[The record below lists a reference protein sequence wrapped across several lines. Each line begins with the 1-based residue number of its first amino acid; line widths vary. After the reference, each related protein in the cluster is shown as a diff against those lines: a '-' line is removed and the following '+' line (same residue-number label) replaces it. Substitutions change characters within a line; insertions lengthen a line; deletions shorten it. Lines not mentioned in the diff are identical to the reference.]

1 MSDSVENRVVEM
13 RFDNQD
19 FETHAAQSIKTLDE
33 LDKALEFKNSSKG
46 FEDIQNGM
54 SRLDFSGLHD
64 SISSIDNAFT
74 SLAGSI
80 ERNFLDRI
88 STGLLD
94 FGENLWNNTIG
105 QITSGGKQRALN
117 IEQAKFKIKGL
128 GKEWEDVADDIDYA
142 VSGTAYGLDAA
153 ASASAQFLA
162 SGVKEGKDMKAALRA
177 ISGVAAMTSS
187 DYQSISRVFTAA
199 AGKGRVQAIELN
211 RLSLRGIN
219 AAAALAKY
227 MNTTE
232 SEVREMSRKGLID
245 FQTFANAMDS
255 AFGEHAK
262 KANDTF
268 TGSLSNIKAA
278 LSRIGEIFY
287 EPWIKNMI
295 PVNNAIR
302 ESLNK
307 IITVLKAEVYP
318 LGGKMKSFKDLIADL
333 NKMVSRL
340 VQEFIKSLNPFIDR
354 LPYRLERVMNAG
366 KSLRHH
372 LKEGVNT
379 LKTLNNMLENPW
391 DFAATVDKRLLKSN
405 KKIKNE
411 EWKLAREMVKA
422 KQYNADYE
430 IQADEKQMKLIKE
443 KGLSLEHVQSI
454 VDALTS
460 KEQKYLDG
468 ITQKE
473 INYAQKIWNSGE
485 YNSKKGIIY
494 SEEAKAEM
502 RELGLDA
509 QRVQRYLDALTNGDN
524 KDVERNFG
532 HDKAAKLLLYL
543 YNEGIKL
550 ERLFGV
556 MWDKIK
562 KVGKAISEAF
572 HEIQESYHPVAI
584 AIPSIVDFVTMIV
597 KKFTIAGDRFN
608 YIKDIAKGFFSAIE
622 LIWYGVKKLF
632 GFISDS
638 VDGLGQAE
646 PFILKF
652 FATFGRFFTA
662 LAEAIIHG
670 KDMPNIIDTFAE
682 AFGGLWESVKKL
694 VGEGGTVRT
703 FFSKLVNWISNALS
717 TVIKLVKEI
726 FGFGNKEGESS
737 GIGSIFDMIIS
748 IFKPD
753 DSTLNDVSSGLGK
766 FVSKIGDLFLSLLD
780 FAKHIA
786 DNLGGVFDWI
796 WNILQGQGTNISNL
810 LDAVFGFLTRIFNG
824 EFKSETFDKIKE
836 VFITIADTIITI
848 FTAIKDVVLA
858 IKDPLAQLC
867 ASITEILSSLSGAIS
882 SVLKW
887 ITADPE
893 SAYGAAAFF
902 AIIDLLAKW
911 FTSKNHVATSI
922 DELKNSLNSG
932 IASIKEFPRV
942 LSNFFGS
949 VSQSIRMAVE
959 ETPLDKL
966 QKFAK
971 AILALSIA
979 FFILMGAFTNMYGF
993 GRDAQGEHTSE
1004 ANIEATLQ
1012 AIGLLVGF
1020 TIGMVVMLK
1029 WLAKMG
1035 SATADIE
1042 VAFITVLLSQ
1052 MATAV
1057 IQIAIAFAIVAK
1069 VMNAVGAGAAW
1080 GSAAMIILILGAMVL
1095 TVNILVKSFQQLSG
1109 SGKDNKNVF
1118 QGVASVIAMMGLAI
1132 NLIAGA
1138 FIKMMIAFAGLKLLT
1153 GDEKSAMLIMTG
1165 FFGFFIAFIAMFM
1178 LLIAMI
1184 AKYSPQISTL
1194 KPASLFGIAAI
1205 FLVLGMVVK
1214 SLAKSM
1220 MKMALFLTLTGS
1232 LEELLISFGLVGLLI
1247 VILGA
1252 LMIAIGTASAKGN
1265 GTDMLKAMLGMA
1277 AVIFMLLTLITSVA
1291 NMAIMFKANGVGE
1304 EDVWNV
1310 IKLVI
1315 ALGVLVALVGAGS
1328 YFLQG
1333 TGATA
1338 FILISIG
1345 IAAIAAAIKL
1355 MASAMWIV
1363 IKSFIALS
1371 LVYPKIKD
1379 IIPDMLTDMKEQLP
1393 LFIEVVGAAFRAL
1406 LQEILYSAP
1415 LIAAVIVE
1423 VAVIVSLLFAQK
1435 VPLLVAKWLIVIDEI
1450 VTLLLVGAKVILPK
1464 LLALLLIF
1472 LGYLEANAEML
1483 GEKLTGILLK
1493 TFFGAFMAI
1502 SKFFDQYLPSWVDE
1516 NFDKLNTGIIK
1527 YLSENNEIYDAIG
1540 DFWYNLFNGQSF
1552 EEDLR
1557 QLQADM
1563 VWDAERGVYVK
1574 AGSVRTDPKSFEE
1587 AKAEAQAAAEEE
1599 MKGSADVEIEPK
1611 IKTDI
1616 SDEEYK
1622 SYFGDLDVAEDIQ
1635 KDMDDAA
1642 KARAKQLEEQEAKS
1656 IKSEGDA
1663 GVEGANKYADNYN
1676 TTIANSDMSS
1686 GLLSQLGEMIGLSG
1700 DKGTEAGNAF
1710 GNNFMSSLSGFDMS
1724 SLMGNFDANGLMAN
1738 ATSNLDMSTLT
1749 DGVSGAY
1756 SFDADT
1762 NQYGMAS
1769 ADISNNLDVLGTGQ
1783 TNSGAIGIDAIT
1795 GKDDSN
1801 TMNMLSQLK
1810 NLIKSVGDK
1819 VENTIVIP
1827 EGCTIDITTTID
1839 KQVLGKAVTPVVNTI
1854 NNRNDL
1860 QANRKMAGQV
1870 P

>member
-88 STGLLD
+88 SNGLLN

-128 GKEWEDVADDIDYA
+128 GKEWQDVADDIDYA

-187 DYQSISRVFTAA
+187 DYESISRVFTAA

-227 MNTTE
+227 MNVTE

-262 KANDTF
+262 KANETF

-287 EPWIKNMI
+287 EPWLKNMI

-379 LKTLNNMLENPW
+379 FKTLNNMLENPW

-405 KKIKNE
+405 KNIKKE

-454 VDALTS
+454 VDTLTS

-473 INYAQKIWNSGE
+473 INYAQKIYNSGD

-502 RELGLDA
+502 QELGLDA
-509 QRVQRYLDALTNGDN
+509 QRVQRYLDALTNGQN

-532 HDKAAKLLLYL
+532 HEKAAKVLLYL

-550 ERLFGV
+550 ERLFGI

-584 AIPSIVDFVTMIV
+584 AIPSIVDFLTTVV
-597 KKFTIAGDRFN
+597 KRFTIAGDRFN
-608 YIKDIAKGFFSAIE
+608 YIKDIAKGAFSIIE
-622 LIWYGVKKLF
+622 LLWYGVKNLF
-632 GFISDS
+632 KYISEGTS
-638 VDGLGQAE
+638 ELGEAQ

-670 KDMPNIIDTFAE
+670 KEMPSILETFKE
-682 AFGGLWESVKKL
+682 AFGGLWDSVKKL
-694 VGEGGTVRT
+694 VGEGGSVRT
-703 FFSKLVNWISNALS
+703 FFTKAATWISDAFS
-717 TVIKLVKEI
+717 KIIKCAKEI
-726 FGFGNKEGESS
+726 FGLGNKKGEKS
-737 GIGSIFDMIIS
+737 GPGAILDMIIS
-748 IFKPD
+748 IFKPKD
-753 DSTLNDVSSGLGK
+753 ATLEKAGEGIQK
-766 FVSKIGDLFLSLLD
+766 FASKIGDIFLSLLE
-780 FAKHIA
+780 FAKHIT
-786 DNLGGVFDWI
+786 DNLGEVFDWI
-796 WNILQGQGTNISNL
+796 WGILQGQGENISKL
-810 LDAVFGFLTRIFNG
+810 LDALFNFFTKMLNG
-824 EFKSETFDKIKE
+824 ELKFEMFEALKDVVIAMADALKTIFETIKE
-836 VFITIADTIITI
+836 
-848 FTAIKDVVLA
+848 VVLA
-858 IKDPLAQLC
+858 IKEPVVTIC
-867 ASITEILSSLSGAIS
+867 KSIAEIVATFSESINN
-882 SVLKW
+882 VLKW
-887 ITADPE
+887 IGADPE
-893 SAYGAAAFF
+893 AAYGAAAFF
-902 AIIDLLAKW
+902 AIIDLIAKGL
-911 FTSKNHVATSI
+911 TSSKRKKGLTQLR
-922 DELKNSLNSG
+922 ELPTT
-932 IASIKEFPRV
+932 IKEF
-942 LSNFFGS
+942 FGTL
-949 VSQSIRMAVE
+949 SQSIRLAVTG
-959 ETPLDKL
+959 TPVDQLK
-966 QKFAK
+966 KFAS
-971 AILALSIA
+971 ALLMMSLAC
-979 FFILMGAFTNMYGF
+979 FIMMGAFTNMYGMGF
-993 GRDAQGEHTSE
+993 NSE
-1004 ANIEATLQ
+1004 GDHSNEVNTKAVIETLTGLATFMGTM
-1012 AIGLLVGF
+1012 IF
-1020 TIGMVVMLK
+1020 MLIYLGK
-1029 WLAKMG
+1029 LSTK
-1035 SATADIE
+1035 TADIH
-1042 VAFITVLLSQ
+1042 VGFLTALISFMSSAILKIALAF
-1052 MATAV
+1052 AV
-1057 IQIAIAFAIVAK
+1057 IGLVTKVIGAENAKVAATMIIGIIALFMVTVFI
-1069 VMNAVGAGAAW
+1069 VMNALDKLQGGDSKGFGKSLKGVGT
-1080 GSAAMIILILGAMVL
+1080 I
-1095 TVNILVKSFQQLSG
+1095 
-1109 SGKDNKNVF
+1109 
-1118 QGVASVIAMMGLAI
+1118 IAMMGLAI
-1132 NLIAGA
+1132 SLISGA
-1138 FIKMMIAFAGLKLLT
+1138 FIKMMIAVAGLTLLT
-1153 GDEKSAMLIMTG
+1153 GDSNEAMKIMLG
-1165 FFGFFIAFIAMFM
+1165 IFAIMMAFIGAFV
-1178 LLIAMI
+1178 LSIVVIADVAQKLSAVNI
-1184 AKYSPQISTL
+1184 
-1194 KPASLFGIAAI
+1194 
-1205 FLVLGMVVK
+1205 K
-1214 SLAKSM
+1214 SLLGVA
-1220 MKMALFLTLTGS
+1220 AVLFVMGIFVKQVTS
-1232 LEELLISFGLVGLLI
+1232 
-1247 VILGA
+1247 
-1252 LMIAIGTASAKGN
+1252 
-1265 GTDMLKAMLGMA
+1265 AMLGMA
-1277 AVIFMLLTLITSVA
+1277 AFLVVSDNLTALAIAFGMMAALLLILIGLIGVVGKIGSTGGGTDILKASLGIAAIVLTLTGLIQQVA
-1291 NMAIMFKANGVGE
+1291 MMAIMFKAANITV
-1304 EDVWNV
+1304 EDLKP
-1310 IKLVI
+1310 II
-1315 ALGVLVALVGAGS
+1315 AIIAILGVLIASLALIAVGSGGV
-1328 YFLQG
+1328 G
-1333 TGATA
+1333 TG
-1338 FILISIG
+1338 FLLG
-1345 IAAIAAAIKL
+1345 IAVAVLAIAAAIKL

-1371 LVYPKIKD
+1371 LVYPTIKD
-1379 IIPDMLTDMKEQLP
+1379 IIPDMMTDMREKLP
-1393 LFIEVVGAAFRAL
+1393 EFIKIVGEAFRAL
-1406 LQEILYSAP
+1406 LIEIMQSAP

-1423 VAVIVSLLFAQK
+1423 VAVLVATLTAQK
-1435 VPLLVAKWLIVIDEI
+1435 APIIVGAWLLMIDEV
-1450 VTLLLVGAKVILPK
+1450 VTLLLIGSAVILPK
-1464 LLALLLIF
+1464 LLALALIF
-1472 LGYLEANAEML
+1472 LGYLEANAAML
-1483 GEKLTGILLK
+1483 GEKLTGIVLK
-1493 TFFGAFMAI
+1493 AIWGAIIAI
-1502 SKFFDQYLPSWVDE
+1502 DKFFSDYIPKWVDE
-1516 NFDKLNTGIIK
+1516 NFDRLNQGILANVSTNSKLYNA
-1527 YLSENNEIYDAIG
+1527 LG
-1540 DFWYNLFNGQSF
+1540 DLFYKLMNGQGVD
-1552 EEDLR
+1552 EDIADLAGDYMVVDQVTGKLVWKNQNGHTIR
-1557 QLQADM
+1557 PADVAAMQKQA
-1563 VWDAERGVYVK
+1563 K
-1574 AGSVRTDPKSFEE
+1574 EE
-1587 AKAEAQAAAEEE
+1587 AAAAVE
-1599 MKGSADVEIEPK
+1599 EIEK
-1611 IKTDI
+1611 ATEDEAEIQINTDVSSNELKDYIKDM
-1616 SDEEYK
+1616 
-1622 SYFGDLDVAEDIQ
+1622 DVADEIS

-1642 KARAKQLEEQEAKS
+1642 VARAESIKKEKEKN

-1663 GVEGANKYADNYN
+1663 GVQAANKYTDNYN

-1686 GLLSQLGEMIGLSG
+1686 GLLGKLGEMIGLSG

-1724 SLMGNFDANGLMAN
+1724 SLMGDFSADGLTANAMGNLQNYSADNLANGIYSDYQFDTDQYGFAAPM
-1738 ATSNLDMSTLT
+1738 T
-1749 DGVSGAY
+1749 DGQMS
-1756 SFDADT
+1756 
-1762 NQYGMAS
+1762 
-1769 ADISNNLDVLGTGQ
+1769 VLGNNQ
-1783 TNSGAIGIDAIT
+1783 TNSGALGVDALT
-1795 GKDDSN
+1795 GRDDSN

-1810 NLIKSVGDK
+1810 NLIKSIGDK

-1839 KQVLGKAVTPVVNTI
+1839 KQVLGKTMTPVVNTI

>member
-88 STGLLD
+88 SNGLLN

-128 GKEWEDVADDIDYA
+128 GKEWQDVADDIDYA

-187 DYQSISRVFTAA
+187 DYESISRVFTAA

-227 MNTTE
+227 MNVTE
-232 SEVREMSRKGLID
+232 SKVREMSMKGLID

-262 KANDTF
+262 KANETF

-287 EPWIKNMI
+287 EPWLKNMI

-379 LKTLNNMLENPW
+379 FKTLNNMLENPW

-405 KKIKNE
+405 KNIKKE

-454 VDALTS
+454 VDTLTS

-473 INYAQKIWNSGE
+473 INYAQEIWNSGK

-502 RELGLDA
+502 QELGLDA
-509 QRVQRYLDALTNGDN
+509 QRVQRYLDALTNGQN

-532 HDKAAKLLLYL
+532 HEKAAKVLLYL

-550 ERLFGV
+550 ERLFGI

-584 AIPSIVDFVTMIV
+584 AIPSIVDFLTTVV
-597 KKFTIAGDRFN
+597 KRFTIAGDRFN
-608 YIKDIAKGFFSAIE
+608 YIKDIAKGAFSIIE
-622 LIWYGVKKLF
+622 LLWYGVKNLF
-632 GFISDS
+632 KYISEGTS
-638 VDGLGQAE
+638 ELGEAQ

-652 FATFGRFFTA
+652 FATFGRFFTD

-670 KDMPNIIDTFAE
+670 KEMPSILETFKE
-682 AFGGLWESVKKL
+682 AFGGLWDSVKKL
-694 VGEGGTVRT
+694 VGEGGSVRT
-703 FFSKLVNWISNALS
+703 FFTKAATWISDAFS
-717 TVIKLVKEI
+717 KIIKCAKEI
-726 FGFGNKEGESS
+726 FGLGNKKGEKS
-737 GIGSIFDMIIS
+737 GPGAILDMIIS
-748 IFKPD
+748 IFKPKD
-753 DSTLNDVSSGLGK
+753 ATLEKAGEGIQK
-766 FVSKIGDLFLSLLD
+766 FATKIGDIFLSLLE
-780 FAKHIA
+780 FAKHIT
-786 DNLGGVFDWI
+786 DNLGEVFDWI
-796 WNILQGQGTNISNL
+796 WGILQGQGENISKL
-810 LDAVFGFLTRIFNG
+810 LDALFNFFTKMLNG
-824 EFKSETFDKIKE
+824 ELKFEMFEALKDVVIAMADALKTIFETIKE
-836 VFITIADTIITI
+836 
-848 FTAIKDVVLA
+848 VVLA
-858 IKDPLAQLC
+858 IKEPVVTIC
-867 ASITEILSSLSGAIS
+867 KSIAEIVATFSESINN
-882 SVLKW
+882 VLKW
-887 ITADPE
+887 IGADPE
-893 SAYGAAAFF
+893 AAYGAAAFF
-902 AIIDLLAKW
+902 AIIDLIAKGL
-911 FTSKNHVATSI
+911 TSSKRKKGLTQLR
-922 DELKNSLNSG
+922 ELPTT
-932 IASIKEFPRV
+932 IKEF
-942 LSNFFGS
+942 FGTL
-949 VSQSIRMAVE
+949 SQSIRLAVTG
-959 ETPLDKL
+959 TPIDQLK
-966 QKFAK
+966 KFAS
-971 AILALSIA
+971 ALLMMSLAC
-979 FFILMGAFTNMYGF
+979 FIMMGAFTNMYGMGF
-993 GRDAQGEHTSE
+993 NSEGEHSNEVNTS
-1004 ANIEATLQ
+1004 AVIETLGALATFMGTM
-1012 AIGLLVGF
+1012 IF
-1020 TIGMVVMLK
+1020 MLIYLGK
-1029 WLAKMG
+1029 LNTK
-1035 SATADIE
+1035 TADIH
-1042 VAFITVLLSQ
+1042 VGFLTALISFMSSAVLK
-1052 MATAV
+1052 
-1057 IQIAIAFAIVAK
+1057 IALAFAIIGLVTKAIGSENAK
-1069 VMNAVGAGAAW
+1069 VAATMIIGIIALFMVTVFIVMESLNKLNGAA
-1080 GSAAMIILILGAMVL
+1080 GMGLG
-1095 TVNILVKSFQQLSG
+1095 KSL
-1109 SGKDNKNVF
+1109 K
-1118 QGVASVIAMMGLAI
+1118 GVGTIIAMMGIAI
-1132 NLIAGA
+1132 SLISGA
-1138 FIKMMIAFAGLKLLT
+1138 FIKMMIAVAGLTLLT
-1153 GDEKSAMLIMTG
+1153 GDSNEAMKIMLG
-1165 FFGFFIAFIAMFM
+1165 IFGVMMAFIGAFV
-1178 LLIAMI
+1178 LSIVVIADVAQKLSAVNI
-1184 AKYSPQISTL
+1184 
-1194 KPASLFGIAAI
+1194 
-1205 FLVLGMVVK
+1205 K
-1214 SLAKSM
+1214 SLLGVA
-1220 MKMALFLTLTGS
+1220 AVLFVMGIFVKQVTS
-1232 LEELLISFGLVGLLI
+1232 
-1247 VILGA
+1247 
-1252 LMIAIGTASAKGN
+1252 
-1265 GTDMLKAMLGMA
+1265 AMLGMA
-1277 AVIFMLLTLITSVA
+1277 AFLVVSDNLTALAIAFGMMAGLLLILIGLIAVVGKIGSTGGGTDILKASLGIAAIIFVLTGMIQQIGM
-1291 NMAIMFKANGVGE
+1291 MAIMFKAANITV
-1304 EDVWNV
+1304 ED
-1310 IKLVI
+1310 IKPII
-1315 ALGVLVALVGAGS
+1315 ALMGILALLIAMVGGFAAASSGLPGITAALLGWAG
-1328 YFLQG
+1328 
-1333 TGATA
+1333 
-1338 FILISIG
+1338 
-1345 IAAIAAAIKL
+1345 AIALIAVAIKL
-1355 MASAMWIV
+1355 MASATWTV
-1363 IKSFIALS
+1363 IKAFIALAQ
-1371 LVYPKIKD
+1371 VYPTIKD
-1379 IIPDMLTDMKEQLP
+1379 VIPDMMTDIREKLP
-1393 LFIEVVGAAFRAL
+1393 EFIKIVGEAFRAL
-1406 LQEILYSAP
+1406 LIEIMQSAP

-1423 VAVIVSLLFAQK
+1423 VAVLVATLTAQK
-1435 VPLLVAKWLIVIDEI
+1435 APIIVGAWLLMIDEV
-1450 VTLLLVGAKVILPK
+1450 VTLLLIGSAVILPK
-1464 LLALLLIF
+1464 LLALALIF
-1472 LGYLEANAEML
+1472 LGYLEANAAML
-1483 GEKLTGILLK
+1483 GEKLAGIVIKALW
-1493 TFFGAFMAI
+1493 GAAVAI
-1502 SKFFDQYLPSWVDE
+1502 GKFLTKYLPQWTDE
-1516 NFDKLNTGIIK
+1516 NFDRLNQGIVK
-1527 YLSENNEIYDAIG
+1527 NLSENSKFYNAIV
-1540 DFWYNLFNGQSF
+1540 DFFYKLFNGQSVD
-1552 EEDLR
+1552 EDIADLAGDYLVTDSITGKLVWKNQNGHTIR
-1557 QLQADM
+1557 PADVAAMQKQA
-1563 VWDAERGVYVK
+1563 K
-1574 AGSVRTDPKSFEE
+1574 EE
-1587 AKAEAQAAAEEE
+1587 AAAAVE
-1599 MKGSADVEIEPK
+1599 EIEK
-1611 IKTDI
+1611 ATEDEAEIQINTDVSSNELKDYIKDM
-1616 SDEEYK
+1616 
-1622 SYFGDLDVAEDIQ
+1622 DVADEIS

-1642 KARAKQLEEQEAKS
+1642 VARAESIKKEKEEN

-1663 GVEGANKYADNYN
+1663 GVKAANKYTDNYN
-1676 TTIANSDMSS
+1676 TTIENSDMSS
-1686 GLLSQLGEMIGLSG
+1686 GLLSKLGEMIGLSG

-1724 SLMGNFDANGLMAN
+1724 SLMGNFDADGLMAN
-1738 ATSNLDMSTLT
+1738 TIGQLDNYGAGNMANGVYSDYQFDTDQYGFAAPMT
-1749 DGVSGAY
+1749 DGQMS
-1756 SFDADT
+1756 
-1762 NQYGMAS
+1762 
-1769 ADISNNLDVLGTGQ
+1769 VLGNNQ
-1783 TNSGAIGIDAIT
+1783 TNSGALGVDALT

-1839 KQVLGKAVTPVVNTI
+1839 KQVLGKTVTPVVNTI

>member
-88 STGLLD
+88 SNGLLD

-128 GKEWEDVADDIDYA
+128 GKEWQDVADDIDYA

-227 MNTTE
+227 MNVTE

-262 KANDTF
+262 KANETF

-287 EPWIKNMI
+287 EPWLKNMI

-405 KKIKNE
+405 KNIKKE

-473 INYAQKIWNSGE
+473 INYAQEIWNSGK
-485 YNSKKGIIY
+485 YDSKKGIIY

-502 RELGLDA
+502 QELGLDA

-532 HDKAAKLLLYL
+532 HEKAAKVLLYL

-550 ERLFGV
+550 ERLFGI

-584 AIPSIVDFVTMIV
+584 AIPSIVDFLTTIV
-597 KKFTIAGDRFN
+597 KRFTIAGDRFN
-608 YIKDIAKGFFSAIE
+608 YIKDIAKGAFSIIE
-622 LIWYGVKKLF
+622 LLWYGVKNLF
-632 GFISDS
+632 EYISKGTS
-638 VDGLGQAE
+638 ELGEAQ

-670 KDMPNIIDTFAE
+670 KEMPSILETFKE
-682 AFGGLWESVKKL
+682 AFGGLWDSVKKL
-694 VGEGGTVRT
+694 VGEGGSVRT
-703 FFSKLVNWISNALS
+703 FFTKAATWISDAFS
-717 TVIKLVKEI
+717 KIIKCAKEI
-726 FGFGNKEGESS
+726 FGLGNKKGEKS
-737 GIGSIFDMIIS
+737 GPGAILDMIIS
-748 IFKPD
+748 IFKPKD
-753 DSTLNDVSSGLGK
+753 ATLEKAGEGIQK
-766 FVSKIGDLFLSLLD
+766 FASKIGDIFLSLLE
-780 FAKHIA
+780 FAKHIT
-786 DNLGGVFDWI
+786 DNLGEVFDWI
-796 WNILQGQGTNISNL
+796 WGILQGQGENISKL
-810 LDAVFGFLTRIFNG
+810 LDALFNFFTKMLNG
-824 EFKSETFDKIKE
+824 ELKFEMFEALKDVVIAMADALKTIFETIKE
-836 VFITIADTIITI
+836 
-848 FTAIKDVVLA
+848 VVLA
-858 IKDPLAQLC
+858 IKEPVVTIC
-867 ASITEILSSLSGAIS
+867 KSIAEIVATFSESINN
-882 SVLKW
+882 VLKW
-887 ITADPE
+887 IGADPE
-893 SAYGAAAFF
+893 AAYGAAAFF
-902 AIIDLLAKW
+902 AIIDLIAKGL
-911 FTSKNHVATSI
+911 TSSKRKKGLTQLR
-922 DELKNSLNSG
+922 ELPTT
-932 IASIKEFPRV
+932 IKEF
-942 LSNFFGS
+942 FGTL
-949 VSQSIRMAVE
+949 SQSIRLAVTG
-959 ETPLDKL
+959 TPVDQLK
-966 QKFAK
+966 KFAS
-971 AILALSIA
+971 ALLMMSLAC
-979 FFILMGAFTNMYGF
+979 FIMMGAFTNMYGMGF
-993 GRDAQGEHTSE
+993 NSEGEHSNEVNTN
-1004 ANIEATLQ
+1004 AVIETLVALATFMGTM
-1012 AIGLLVGF
+1012 IF
-1020 TIGMVVMLK
+1020 MLIYLGK
-1029 WLAKMG
+1029 LSTK
-1035 SATADIE
+1035 TADIH
-1042 VAFITVLLSQ
+1042 VGFLTALISFMSSAVLK
-1052 MATAV
+1052 
-1057 IQIAIAFAIVAK
+1057 IALAFAIIGLVTKVIGAENAK
-1069 VMNAVGAGAAW
+1069 VAATMIIGVIALFMVTVFIVMESLNKLNGAA
-1080 GSAAMIILILGAMVL
+1080 GMGLG
-1095 TVNILVKSFQQLSG
+1095 KSL
-1109 SGKDNKNVF
+1109 K
-1118 QGVASVIAMMGLAI
+1118 GVGTIIAMMGIAI
-1132 NLIAGA
+1132 SLISGA
-1138 FIKMMIAFAGLKLLT
+1138 FIKMMIAVAGLTLLT
-1153 GDEKSAMLIMTG
+1153 GDSNEAMKIMLG
-1165 FFGFFIAFIAMFM
+1165 IFVIMIAFIAAFV
-1178 LLIAMI
+1178 LSIVVIADVAQKLSAVNI
-1184 AKYSPQISTL
+1184 
-1194 KPASLFGIAAI
+1194 
-1205 FLVLGMVVK
+1205 K
-1214 SLAKSM
+1214 SLLGVA
-1220 MKMALFLTLTGS
+1220 AVLFVMGIFVKQVTS
-1232 LEELLISFGLVGLLI
+1232 
-1247 VILGA
+1247 
-1252 LMIAIGTASAKGN
+1252 
-1265 GTDMLKAMLGMA
+1265 AMLGMA
-1277 AVIFMLLTLITSVA
+1277 AFLVVSDNLTALAIAFGMMAALLLILIGLIAVVGKIGSTGGGTDILKASLGIAAIVLTLTGLIQQVA
-1291 NMAIMFKANGVGE
+1291 MMALMFKAANITV
-1304 EDVWNV
+1304 EDLKP
-1310 IKLVI
+1310 II
-1315 ALGVLVALVGAGS
+1315 AIIAILGVLIGSLSLLAVGSGGV
-1328 YFLQG
+1328 G
-1333 TGATA
+1333 TG
-1338 FILISIG
+1338 FLLG
-1345 IAAIAAAIKL
+1345 IAVAILAIAAAIKL

-1371 LVYPKIKD
+1371 LVYPTIKD

-1393 LFIEVVGAAFRAL
+1393 LFIEVVGEAFRAL
-1406 LQEILYSAP
+1406 LKEILYSAP

-1423 VAVIVSLLFAQK
+1423 VSVIVSLLVAQK
-1435 VPLLVAKWLIVIDEI
+1435 APLLVAKWLIVLDEI

-1464 LLALLLIF
+1464 LLALMLIF

-1527 YLSENNEIYDAIG
+1527 YLSENSEIYDAIG

-1557 QLQADM
+1557 QLNEGM
-1563 VWDAERGVYVK
+1563 EWDAERGVFVK

-1587 AKAEAQAAAEEE
+1587 AKEEAKAAAEEE
-1599 MKGSADVEIEPK
+1599 MKGSADAEIEPK

-1663 GVEGANKYADNYN
+1663 GVKAANKYTDNYN
-1676 TTIANSDMSS
+1676 TTIENSDMSS
-1686 GLLSQLGEMIGLSG
+1686 GLLSKLGEMIGLSG

-1724 SLMGNFDANGLMAN
+1724 SMMGDFSADGLMGGALE
-1738 ATSNLDMSTLT
+1738 NLDYSSLA
-1749 DGVSGAY
+1749 DGVSNGY
-1756 SFDADT
+1756 SFDVPTNAFGMGAAD
-1762 NQYGMAS
+1762 AS
-1769 ADISNNLDVLGTGQ
+1769 GNLDIIGEGQ
-1783 TNSGAIGIDAIT
+1783 TTSGAIGVDALT
-1795 GKDDSN
+1795 NQDNSS

-1827 EGCTIDITTTID
+1827 EGCNIDITTTID
-1839 KQVLGKAVTPVVNTI
+1839 KQVLGKTVTPVVNTI

>member
-1 MSDSVENRVVEM
+1 MSDSIENRVVEM

-19 FETHAAQSIKTLDE
+19 FETHAAQSIKTLDD

-46 FEDIQNGM
+46 FEEIQNGIG
-54 SRLDFSGLHD
+54 RLDFSGLHD
-64 SISSIDNAFT
+64 NISSIDNAFT

-88 STGLLD
+88 SNGLLN

-128 GKEWEDVADDIDYA
+128 GKEWQDVADDIDYA

-187 DYQSISRVFTAA
+187 DYESISNVFTAA

-227 MNTTE
+227 MNVTE
-232 SEVREMSRKGLID
+232 SEVREMSKKGLID

-262 KANDTF
+262 KANETF

-379 LKTLNNMLENPW
+379 FKTLNNMLENPW

-405 KKIKNE
+405 KNIKKE

-422 KQYNADYE
+422 KQYNADFQV
-430 IQADEKQMKLIKE
+430 QADEKQMKLIKE

-473 INYAQKIWNSGE
+473 INYAQEIWNSGK
-485 YNSKKGIIY
+485 YDSKKGIIY

-502 RELGLDA
+502 QELGLDA
-509 QRVQRYLDALTNGDN
+509 QRVQRYLDALTNGQN

-532 HDKAAKLLLYL
+532 HEKAAKVLLYL

-550 ERLFGV
+550 ERLFGI

-584 AIPSIVDFVTMIV
+584 AIPSIVDFLTTIV
-597 KKFTIAGDRFN
+597 KRFTIAGDRFN
-608 YIKDIAKGFFSAIE
+608 YIKDIAKGAFSIIE
-622 LIWYGVKKLF
+622 LLWHGVKNLF
-632 GFISDS
+632 TYISEGTS
-638 VDGLGQAE
+638 ELGEAQ

-670 KDMPNIIDTFAE
+670 KEMPSILETFKE
-682 AFGGLWESVKKL
+682 AFGGLWDSVKKL
-694 VGEGGTVRT
+694 VGEGGSVRT
-703 FFSKLVNWISNALS
+703 FFTKAATWISDAFSKIS
-717 TVIKLVKEI
+717 TAVKGI
-726 FGFGNKEGESS
+726 LGLGGKDGEKR
-737 GIGSIFDMIIS
+737 GLGAIIDKIMS
-748 IFKPD
+748 IFKPK
-753 DSTLNDVSSGLGK
+753 DSNLNKAETGIEK
-766 FVSKIGDLFLSLLD
+766 FAAKMGAIFLSLLD
-780 FAKHIA
+780 FAKHIV
-786 DNLGGVFDWI
+786 DNLGDVFDWI
-796 WNILQGQGTNISNL
+796 WGILQGKGDAISKL
-810 LDAVFGFLTRIFNG
+810 LDALLGFLTKLFSG
-824 EFKSETFDKIKE
+824 EFNTE
-836 VFITIADTIITI
+836 VFGKLKDAIIAIADAVIAI
-848 FTAIKDVVLA
+848 FTTIKDVVTA
-858 IKDPLAQLC
+858 TKDPVIQLC
-867 ASITEILSSLSGAIS
+867 SAIADILATIS
-882 SVLKW
+882 TGIQNVIHW
-887 ITADPE
+887 MTDDPE

-902 AIIDLLAKW
+902 AIIDLIAKGL
-911 FTSKNHVATSI
+911 TSSKRKKGLTQLR
-922 DELKNSLNSG
+922 ELPTT
-932 IASIKEFPRV
+932 IKEFFGT
-942 LSNFFGS
+942 LSK
-949 VSQSIRMAVE
+949 SIRIAVTG
-959 ETPLDKL
+959 TPVDQLK
-966 QKFAK
+966 KFAS
-971 AILALSIA
+971 ALLMMSLAC
-979 FFILMGAFTNMYGF
+979 FIMMGAFTNMYGMGF
-993 GRDAQGEHTSE
+993 NDKGEHSNKVDTN
-1004 ANIEATLQ
+1004 AVIETLGALATFMGTM
-1012 AIGLLVGF
+1012 IFMLVYLGKLS
-1020 TIGMVVMLK
+1020 TK
-1029 WLAKMG
+1029 
-1035 SATADIE
+1035 TADIK
-1042 VAFITVLLSQ
+1042 VGFLTALIAFMSSAVLK
-1052 MATAV
+1052 
-1057 IQIAIAFAIVAK
+1057 IALAFAIIGLVTKVIGSENAKVAATMIIGIIALFMVTVFI
-1069 VMNAVGAGAAW
+1069 VMNALDKLKDGDSKGFGKSLKGVGT
-1080 GSAAMIILILGAMVL
+1080 I
-1095 TVNILVKSFQQLSG
+1095 
-1109 SGKDNKNVF
+1109 
-1118 QGVASVIAMMGLAI
+1118 IAMMGLAI
-1132 NLIAGA
+1132 KLISGA
-1138 FIKMMIAFAGLKLLT
+1138 FIKMMRAIAGLTLLT
-1153 GDEKSAMLIMTG
+1153 GDSNEAMKIMLG
-1165 FFGFFIAFIAMFM
+1165 IFAIMMAFIGAFVLSIVVIADVAQKLSAVNIES
-1178 LLIAMI
+1178 LLGVA
-1184 AKYSPQISTL
+1184 AV
-1194 KPASLFGIAAI
+1194 LFVMGI
-1205 FLVLGMVVK
+1205 FVK
-1214 SLAKSM
+1214 QVTS
-1220 MKMALFLTLTGS
+1220 
-1232 LEELLISFGLVGLLI
+1232 
-1247 VILGA
+1247 
-1252 LMIAIGTASAKGN
+1252 
-1265 GTDMLKAMLGMA
+1265 AMLGMA
-1277 AVIFMLLTLITSVA
+1277 AFLVESDNLTALAIAFGMMAGLLLILIGLIGVVGKIGSTGGGTDILKASLGIAAIVLTLTGLIQQVAMMALMFWAADITVEDLKPII
-1291 NMAIMFKANGVGE
+1291 AI
-1304 EDVWNV
+1304 
-1310 IKLVI
+1310 I
-1315 ALGVLVALVGAGS
+1315 AILGVLIGSLSLIAVGSGGV
-1328 YFLQG
+1328 G
-1333 TGATA
+1333 TG
-1338 FILISIG
+1338 FLLG
-1345 IAAIAAAIKL
+1345 IAVAILAIAAAIKL

-1371 LVYPKIKD
+1371 LVYPTIKD

-1393 LFIEVVGAAFRAL
+1393 LFIEVIGEAFRAL
-1406 LQEILYSAP
+1406 LKEILYSAP

-1423 VAVIVSLLFAQK
+1423 VSVIVSLLVAQK
-1435 VPLLVAKWLIVIDEI
+1435 APLLVAKWLIVLDEI

-1464 LLALLLIF
+1464 LLALMLIF

-1527 YLSENNEIYDAIG
+1527 YLSENSAIYDAIG

-1574 AGSVRTDPKSFEE
+1574 AGSVRTDPKSFDE

-1663 GVEGANKYADNYN
+1663 GVQAANKYTDNYN
-1676 TTIANSDMSS
+1676 TTIENSDMSS
-1686 GLLSQLGEMIGLSG
+1686 GLLSKLGEMIGLSG

-1724 SLMGNFDANGLMAN
+1724 SVMGNFSADGLMGGALE
-1738 ATSNLDMSTLT
+1738 NLDYSTLA
-1749 DGVSGAY
+1749 DGVSNGY
-1756 SFDADT
+1756 SFEVPT
-1762 NQYGMAS
+1762 NQYGMAAPMTDGQMS
-1769 ADISNNLDVLGTGQ
+1769 VLGNNQ
-1783 TNSGAIGIDAIT
+1783 TNSGALGYDALT

-1827 EGCTIDITTTID
+1827 EGCNIDITTTID
-1839 KQVLGKAVTPVVNTI
+1839 KQVLGKTVTPVVNTI